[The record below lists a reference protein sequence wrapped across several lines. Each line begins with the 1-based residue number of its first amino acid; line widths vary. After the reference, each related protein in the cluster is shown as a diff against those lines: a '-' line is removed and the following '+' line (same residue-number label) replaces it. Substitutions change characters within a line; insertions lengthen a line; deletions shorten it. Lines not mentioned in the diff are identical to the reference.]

1 MRRLRE
7 LQMMAGVVRTRAERA
22 TERQLRKF
30 RRQAAEH
37 EQAMLLADKIRERE
51 AGAAGSRPMP
61 FARKP

>member
-7 LQMMAGVVRTRAERA
+7 LQMMAGVTRTRQERA

-30 RRQAAEH
+30 RRQAAEL

-51 AGAAGSRPMP
+51 QGSVGMKPMP